1 MRFNSLQWKAID
13 KPAETMNP
21 VDNAQRQFAQTERL
35 ILANEPL
42 AAQTTLVER
51 PGRASRSP
59 QAVRY
64 RCLAIGLGRYYHKT
78 ASKEL

>member
-21 VDNAQRQFAQTERL
+21 VDNVQRRSAQPERL

-42 AAQTTLVER
+42 AAQTTWSNAQGE
-51 PGRASRSP
+51 
-59 QAVRY
+59 QAEALKQSVI
-64 RCLAIGLGRYYHKT
+64 A
-78 ASKEL
+78 A